1 MLIKFSI
8 KEYIEDRSLE
18 NLSRRTLESYE
29 NTLTEFRLWLNGCNG
44 NEEEASSRS
53 ITHIGDITSQHVKG
67 YMKYCYQE
75 RQNSHTTVAG
85 KLTNLK
91 VYFNYLTNEGL
102 IDERDNPILRVKNP
116 QKDTSVETLTEEQV
130 RLMLRHL
137 RRRRRVDDFYHYRD
151 YTLVVF
157 LLGTGARLGEIMDLR
172 WKDIDLKEGQV
183 VFPAT
188 GKARTQQGQPL
199 GAKLVN
205 ELKEYKQYLE
215 NDTHGLPAY
224 LFTTRTGRKLSREA
238 IKLVFVRL
246 AQELKFEY
254 GRVSAHSLRH
264 FYCSSLIKA
273 GVSPFVVQK
282 LMRHSKI
289 ETTMKY
295 VTLWGQSLQEGNE
308 KGNPLNNLNI

>member
-1 MLIKFSI
+1 MLMKFSI
-8 KEYIEDRSLE
+8 KEYIDDRSLE
-18 NLSRRTLESYE
+18 NLSMRTLESYE
-29 NTLTEFRLWLNGCNG
+29 NTLGEFRLWLNGVYG

-53 ITHIGDITSQHVKG
+53 ITHIEDITSQHIKG

-75 RQNSHTTVAG
+75 RRNSHTTVSG

-91 VYFNYLTNEGL
+91 VYFNYLATEGL
-102 IDERDNPILRVKNP
+102 IDERANPTLRVKNP
-116 QKDTSVETLTEEQV
+116 RKDTNVETLTEEQV

-137 RRRRRVDDFYHYRD
+137 RRRRRVDEFYHYRD

-172 WKDIDLKEGQV
+172 WEDIDLRAGQV
-183 VFPAT
+183 VFPAV

-199 GAKLVN
+199 GAKLVR
-205 ELKEYKQYLE
+205 ELKEYRQYLE
-215 NDTHGLPAY
+215 NDTHGLPTY

-246 AQELKFEY
+246 AKELNFEY

-264 FYCSSLIKA
+264 YYCSSLIKA

-308 KGNPLNNLNI
+308 KGNPLNSLEI

>member
-29 NTLTEFRLWLNGCNG
+29 QTLNEFRLWLNGCQG
-44 NEEEASSRS
+44 NEEEATHRAV
-53 ITHIGDITSQHVKG
+53 THIEDITSQHIKD
-67 YMKYCYQE
+67 YMRYCYRE
-75 RQNSHTTVAG
+75 RSNSHTTVAG

-91 VYFNYLTNEGL
+91 VYFNYLASEGL
-102 IDERDNPILRVKNP
+102 LDEKTNPCLRVKNP
-116 QKDTSVETLTEEQV
+116 QKDTNVETLTEEQI

-172 WKDIDLKEGQV
+172 WEDIDLKSGQV

-199 GAKLVN
+199 GVKLVN
-205 ELKEYKQYLE
+205 ELKDYKQYLE
-215 NDTHGLPAY
+215 ADAHGLPAY

-246 AQELKFEY
+246 AQELNFKS

-295 VTLWGQSLQEGNE
+295 VTLWGQSLHEGNE
-308 KGNPLNNLNI
+308 KGNPLNSLNL